1 VTCGR
6 MTNDRR
12 WCITT
17 PVNQCP
23 ELYHKRPVGLII
35 HREVRAVFAQLL
47 KGSPHCSKPFMQAVR
62 LSTVIVEGLQDKS
75 PSLRFRQKRIR
86 H

>member
-1 VTCGR
+1 
-6 MTNDRR
+6 MTSDRR

-23 ELYHKRPVGLII
+23 ELYHKRPVDLII
-35 HREVRAVFAQLL
+35 HREVRAVLSAVTQGNSTLF
-47 KGSPHCSKPFMQAVR
+47 KPFMQAVR
-62 LSTVIVEGLQDKS
+62 YFTVIVKSLQDKS